1 MSALPIVSPAAASAG
16 LALPAGL
23 PGPVAAAVWRGD
35 AQGAREDTVLPS
47 GLAALDAVLPGGGW
61 PVGAL
66 VELLQA
72 RPQQHVWRLL
82 APALAQAVRAQDGP
96 VVLVAPPHPAFVP
109 GLAARGLP
117 ASRLLWVK
125 ADGMPSR
132 LWAAEQALRCA
143 EAAAVLAW
151 LPQAQGPQLRRLH
164 LAAQQ
169 HRRLLFVM
177 RPQSAQGQASP
188 ARLRLRLEP
197 GEPLKVHVVK
207 RRGTPL
213 ASPVLLPA
221 QHELLAQLL
230 QARQGDATPAGQ
242 AVQADFP
249 LEGGHGL
256 DRLAAPA

>member
-1 MSALPIVSPAAASAG
+1 MSALPLVSPACPSSGQARLARLPGSLAAS
-16 LALPAGL
+16 
-23 PGPVAAAVWRGD
+23 VWRADEPG
-35 AQGAREDTVLPS
+35 AQEVAVLPS
-47 GLAALDAVLPGGGW
+47 GLAALDAALPGGGW

-66 VELLQA
+66 VELLQVW
-72 RPQQHVWRLL
+72 PQQHVWRLL

-125 ADGMPSR
+125 ADGAASR

-177 RPQSAQGQASP
+177 RPQAAQGQASP
-188 ARLRLRLEP
+188 ARLRLRIEP

-207 RRGTPL
+207 RRGAPL

-221 QHELLAQLL
+221 QHDLLSQLL
-230 QARQGDATPAGQ
+230 QARQG
-242 AVQADFP
+242 
-249 LEGGHGL
+249 EGAWLLGEAHGL
-256 DRLAAPA
+256 DRLAALA

>member
-1 MSALPIVSPAAASAG
+1 MSALPIVS
-16 LALPAGL
+16 LPD
-23 PGPVAAAVWRGD
+23 AVWRAD
-35 AQGAREDTVLPS
+35 ELDAREAAVLPS
-47 GLAALDAVLPGGGW
+47 GLEALDAVLPGGGW

-82 APALAQAVRAQDGP
+82 APALARAVREQAGP

-125 ADGMPSR
+125 ADSPASR

-164 LAAQQ
+164 LAAQL

-177 RPQSAQGQASP
+177 RPQSSQGQASP
-188 ARLRLRLEP
+188 ARLRLRIEP
-197 GEPLKVHVVK
+197 GDPLKVHVVK
-207 RRGTPL
+207 RRGAPL
-213 ASPVLLPA
+213 ASPVRLPA
-221 QHELLAQLL
+221 QHELLSQLL
-230 QARQGDATPAGQ
+230 QARQGDAALQPGE
-242 AVQADFP
+242 V
-249 LEGGHGL
+249 HGL

>member
-1 MSALPIVSPAAASAG
+1 MSALPIVSPAAPPAG
-16 LALPAGL
+16 LALPASL
-23 PGPVAAAVWRGD
+23 PGSLAASVWRAD
-35 AQGAREDTVLPS
+35 ELGAREDAVLSS
-47 GLAALDAVLPGGGW
+47 GLAALDAALPGGGW

-82 APALAQAVRAQDGP
+82 APALAQAVRGQDGP

-132 LWAAEQALRCA
+132 LWATEQALRCA

-188 ARLRLRLEP
+188 ARLRLRIEP

-207 RRGTPL
+207 RRGAPL

-221 QHELLAQLL
+221 QHELLSQLL
-230 QARQGDATPAGQ
+230 QARQGDAQVPPGE
-242 AVQADFP
+242 V
-249 LEGGHGL
+249 HGL